1 MRTYVQTVW
10 METMPSA
17 HDKHEII
24 TLKKSKI
31 LVESNRNS
39 TQCTFHDYVEFHLFK
54 AQINFN
60 FICLPIEFKL
70 TFQLWF
76 LQRVAE
82 IGLTLSFPHPLNF
95 IYFLGLRNFS
105 GLGPRRIT
113 PVVATPGPTIKEHII
128 VYPFQGTVH
137 KRIVRCWV
145 RPCTGCLPVSFQEY
159 WVLLVP

>member
-60 FICLPIEFKL
+60 FICLPIDFKL

-95 IYFLGLRNFS
+95 IYFLGLRNLS

-113 PVVATPGPTIKEHII
+113 AHNPSRSNTRAYYK
-128 VYPFQGTVH
+128 GTYYCISIPRNRSQ
-137 KRIVRCWV
+137 KDSKML
-145 RPCTGCLPVSFQEY
+145 G
-159 WVLLVP
+159 